1 MTTKLYVFACHLL
14 ESRSYP
20 GFDQQLRELR
30 AVPLLHGIW
39 AARVAMSA
47 AQLKEALRKQIGDG
61 DRILVVEVVG
71 EWASRRAENNMAE
84 LIPPPGGPAL
94 FLWERRWGNA

>member
-1 MTTKLYVFACHLL
+1 MTTKIYVFACHLL
-14 ESRSYP
+14 EPHSYP
-20 GFDQQLRELR
+20 GFDQKLRELR
-30 AVPLLHGIW
+30 AVPLMHGIW

-47 AQLKEALRKQIGDG
+47 AQLKEALRKQVAER
-61 DRILVVEVVG
+61 DRILVVEVAG

-94 FLWERRWGNA
+94 LLWERRWGKA